1 MISSS
6 GQSSLFAMVSTCC
19 VSTGNFAEQE
29 CFDVCYSIC
38 LRFSGSFLE
47 ILQVPRW
54 LGGVSPRSINSSLLN
69 MSSLRIPCGI
79 TQGLPTA
86 LSVNFRWLLLS
97 VSSVRKES
105 YNLVSLQGVFK
116 VQHRLPSLSCY
127 VLRVVVSS
135 TSVCAVHF
143 CRNRSIGPRIR
154 LLRVSWSLFFPGEF
168 LSTAS

>member
-1 MISSS
+1 MGNPLCLPWSVLVV
-6 GQSSLFAMVSTCC
+6 SLPVILPNKNVLMYVTAF
-19 VSTGNFAEQE
+19 
-29 CFDVCYSIC
+29 VCGF
-38 LRFSGSFLE
+38 LEVFLE

-54 LGGVSPRSINSSLLN
+54 LGRVSPRSINSSLLN

-143 CRNRSIGPRIR
+143 CRNRSIGPRVR